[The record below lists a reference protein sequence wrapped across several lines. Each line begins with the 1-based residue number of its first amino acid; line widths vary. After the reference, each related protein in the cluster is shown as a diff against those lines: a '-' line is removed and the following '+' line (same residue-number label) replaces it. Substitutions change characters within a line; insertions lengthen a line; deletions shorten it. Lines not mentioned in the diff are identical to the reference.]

1 MGAKKQLKTLSL
13 GILLSSLVWDGMYI
27 FLGAVVG
34 AHTELKPA
42 EMILLSLI
50 GLTLLYALSFAA
62 RHLWKL
68 RTNRKHAREEA

>member
-1 MGAKKQLKTLSL
+1 
-13 GILLSSLVWDGMYI
+13 MYI